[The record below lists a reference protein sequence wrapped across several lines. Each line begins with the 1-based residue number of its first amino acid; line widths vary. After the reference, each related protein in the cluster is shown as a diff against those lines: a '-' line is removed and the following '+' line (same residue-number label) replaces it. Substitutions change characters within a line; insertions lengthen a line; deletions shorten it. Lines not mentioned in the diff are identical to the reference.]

1 MAENLGL
8 HIELKDGCANMKAL
22 LAGGVRVLPGGDY
35 GFAQNPIPTNARD
48 LEHFVKLLDMTPM
61 EAIVSATKWG
71 GEIMMRGDELG
82 QVKPGYLAD
91 LLLVRG
97 NPLADISI
105 LQDKDNLAAIMLN
118 GDFHKAPSATAQ
130 RVAAE

>member
-1 MAENLGL
+1 
-8 HIELKDGCANMKAL
+8 
-22 LAGGVRVLPGGDY
+22 
-35 GFAQNPIPTNARD
+35 
-48 LEHFVKLLDMTPM
+48 MTPM

-118 GDFHKAPSATAQ
+118 GDFQKAPSATAQ